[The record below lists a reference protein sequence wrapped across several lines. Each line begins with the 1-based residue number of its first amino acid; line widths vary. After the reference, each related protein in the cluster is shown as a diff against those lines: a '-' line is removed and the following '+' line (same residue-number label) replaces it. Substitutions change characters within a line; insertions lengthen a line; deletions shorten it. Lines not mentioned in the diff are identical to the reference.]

1 MARPRD
7 YGRGAGNHK
16 INVPRRETC
25 AVVRFRVSRTAP
37 PERGT
42 SFLANLFGSGVGF
55 HYRDRT
61 KAFRSILVSS
71 AQAHQSRL
79 A

>member
-16 INVPRRETC
+16 INVPRREFC
-25 AVVRFRVSRTAP
+25 AVVRFRVSRTAY

-42 SFLANLFGSGVGF
+42 SFLNMSLRSLLFKN
-55 HYRDRT
+55 RDRMT
-61 KAFRSILVSS
+61 VDL
-71 AQAHQSRL
+71 L
-79 A
+79 